1 MIFFDTS
8 YIVSYYVESE
18 KHHQRSLEIARIIE
32 DREQIIS
39 RLVIG
44 ETINILNDKL
54 KLDKNIIKEIY
65 NELFSN
71 YTVIED
77 HYFYDNALKD
87 TVNSERRIPFF
98 DHIYLV
104 LMKELNIKEI
114 ASFNKHFNNTK
125 GIKRLH

>member
-1 MIFFDTS
+1 
-8 YIVSYYVESE
+8 
-18 KHHQRSLEIARIIE
+18 
-32 DREQIIS
+32 
-39 RLVIG
+39 IG

-87 TVNSERRIPFF
+87 IVNSERKIPFF

-114 ASFNKHFNNTK
+114 ASFDKHFNNTK